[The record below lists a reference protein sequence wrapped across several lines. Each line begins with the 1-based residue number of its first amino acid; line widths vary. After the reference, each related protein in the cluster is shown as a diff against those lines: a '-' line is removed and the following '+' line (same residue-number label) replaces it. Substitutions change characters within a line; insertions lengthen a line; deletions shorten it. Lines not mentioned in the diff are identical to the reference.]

1 MAGTSRALTLKLLAD
16 VDNFTKNLNKA
27 DGEVTTF
34 GGKVSEFGKKAGL
47 AFAAAGAAAVA
58 YAGKLAIDGVQSA
71 IADAAAQEKLAL
83 TLKNVTGATEAQI
96 SATEDYITQTS
107 LAFGITDDELR
118 PSLERLARSTGN
130 LQRAQELQTIA
141 IDVAA
146 GSGKSLEAVTNAMA
160 RAAEGNTASLGRL
173 GIGLSKTEL
182 ATLSMDQI
190 TARLAA
196 TFQNQASAQADT
208 FQGKMNRLTIAF
220 DEGKETVGAFI
231 LDAIT
236 PMVEVIVN
244 RVIPAISSFTSNLGE
259 KLAPVMKII
268 QPIIN
273 GVRNAFNSVR
283 NSLEENNTQLQPFY
297 DFMVGIFNFAKD
309 FLAPIIGKTLGQAF
323 SALGKIISAAID
335 TFAGFVSTLTNI
347 YNRVMGIINA
357 IKAAASAVGSFF
369 GGGSSTPSSTTT
381 SSVPKITSAPALPRV
396 AVPTNSPMN
405 ITVNGAIDPEGTART
420 IVNVLNNSAARGT
433 LGAAGFSTP

>member
-1 MAGTSRALTLKLLAD
+1 
-16 VDNFTKNLNKA
+16 
-27 DGEVTTF
+27 
-34 GGKVSEFGKKAGL
+34 
-47 AFAAAGAAAVA
+47 
-58 YAGKLAIDGVQSA
+58 
-71 IADAAAQEKLAL
+71 
-83 TLKNVTGATEAQI
+83 
-96 SATEDYITQTS
+96 
-107 LAFGITDDELR
+107 
-118 PSLERLARSTGN
+118 
-130 LQRAQELQTIA
+130 
-141 IDVAA
+141 
-146 GSGKSLEAVTNAMA
+146 MA

-182 ATLSMDQI
+182 ATLSMEQI

-244 RVIPAISSFTSNLGE
+244 HVIPAISDFTSNLGE

-273 GVRNAFNSVR
+273 GVRSAFNSVR

-335 TFAGFVSTLTNI
+335 TFAGFVSTLTSI
-347 YNRVMGIINA
+347 YNRVMSIINA
-357 IKAAASAVGSFF
+357 IKSAASAVSNFF
-369 GGGSSTPSSTTT
+369 GGGGSTAPSSSTA
-381 SSVPKITSAPALPRV
+381 SVPKITTAPALPRV
-396 AVPTNSPMN
+396 SVPSQTN

>member
-1 MAGTSRALTLKLLAD
+1 MASTSRALTLKLLAD

-27 DGEVTTF
+27 DGEVQTF
-34 GGKVSEFGKKAGL
+34 GGKVSDFGKKAGL

-96 SATEDYITQTS
+96 SATEDYITKTS
-107 LAFGITDDELR
+107 LAFGVTDDELR
-118 PSLERLARSTGN
+118 PSLERLARATGDV
-130 LQRAQELQTIA
+130 QKAQELQTIA

-182 ATLSMDQI
+182 ATMSMEQI
-190 TARLAA
+190 TAKLAS
-196 TFQNQASAQADT
+196 TFEGQASAKADT
-208 FQGKMNRLTIAF
+208 FQGKMDRLKIAF
-220 DEGKETVGAFI
+220 DEGKETVGAYI
-231 LDAIT
+231 LTAIT
-236 PMVEVIVN
+236 PMVETIVN
-244 RVIPAISSFTSNLGE
+244 KVIPAISSFTSNLGE

-268 QPIIN
+268 QPVID
-273 GVRNAFNSVR
+273 GVTFAFNKVR
-283 NSLEENNTQLQPFY
+283 DSLAENNAKLQPFY
-297 DFMVGIFNFAKD
+297 DFMVGIYNFAKD
-309 FLAPIIGKTLGQAF
+309 FLAPVIGKTLGLAF
-323 SALGKIISAAID
+323 KSLGTFISLAID
-335 TFAGFVSTLTNI
+335 TFADFVQTLTNI

-357 IKAAASAVGSFF
+357 IKSAASAVSGFF
-369 GGGSSTPSSTTT
+369 GGGDNPTSATPS
-381 SSVPKITSAPALPRV
+381 ITRTPTLPRV
-396 AVPTNSPMN
+396 TVPSSQTN

>member
-1 MAGTSRALTLKLLAD
+1 MASTSRALTLKLLAD

-27 DGEVTTF
+27 DGEVQTF

-96 SATEDYITQTS
+96 NATEDYITKTS
-107 LAFGITDDELR
+107 LAFGVTDDELR
-118 PSLERLARSTGN
+118 PSLERLARATGN
-130 LQRAQELQTIA
+130 VQKAQELQTIA

-182 ATLSMDQI
+182 ATMSMEQI
-190 TARLAA
+190 TAKLAS
-196 TFQNQASAQADT
+196 TFENQASVKADT
-208 FQGKMNRLTIAF
+208 FQGKMDRLKIAF
-220 DEGKETVGAFI
+220 DEGKETVGAYI
-231 LDAIT
+231 LTAIT
-236 PMVEVIVN
+236 PMVETIVN
-244 RVIPAISSFTSNLGE
+244 KVIPAISDFTSNLGE

-273 GVRNAFNSVR
+273 GVRSAFNSVR

-297 DFMVGIFNFAKD
+297 DFMVGIYNFAKD
-309 FLAPIIGKTLGQAF
+309 FLAPVIGKTLGLAF
-323 SALGKIISAAID
+323 KSLGIFISGAID
-335 TFAGFVSTLTNI
+335 IFADFVSNLTNI
-347 YNRVMGIINA
+347 YNRIMGIINA
-357 IKAAASAVGSFF
+357 IKSAASAVGSFF

-381 SSVPKITSAPALPRV
+381 TSVPKITSAPALPKV
-396 AVPTNSPMN
+396 TVPSSQMN

-420 IVNVLNNSAARGT
+420 IVSVMNNSAARGT
-433 LGAAGFSTP
+433 LGAGQFNNR

>member
-83 TLKNVTGATEAQI
+83 TLRNVTGATEAQI

-244 RVIPAISSFTSNLGE
+244 QVIPAISDFTSNIGE

-273 GVRNAFNSVR
+273 GVRSAFNSVR

-347 YNRVMGIINA
+347 YNRIMGIINA
-357 IKAAASAVGSFF
+357 IKSAASAVGSFF

-396 AVPTNSPMN
+396 TVPTNSPMN